1 MEITTFK
8 AKEAVRLRTKPI
20 KNGNQSLY
28 LDIYHK
34 GHRKYEFLRLYLVP
48 ERTRKD
54 RHRNYRVLMLAQA
67 IRTRR
72 LAELQESL
80 FADRNSLQKQRSSF
94 LDYIDRFVLDKKRAY
109 RSLALGLKKHLMH
122 YKGTSILFCDINKAF
137 LVGFHH
143 YLNRAQALG
152 NVSYRNTR
160 PLSQGT
166 KWNYFNILSRLLNKA
181 HREGYL
187 TYNAMHELHPEER
200 PRRAEPKKTFLI
212 INEVRKLAAT
222 PLPRHPEVRQ
232 AFLFSCLC
240 GLRFSDV
247 KRLQW
252 HNLQT
257 DSRGDTIA
265 EVIQQKT
272 GSRLYLPISDEAK
285 KQLPCNEAREGL
297 VYKHLPDASYTNKLL
312 KRWSRQA
319 GLRKPVTFHVARHTF
334 ATLSLTYG
342 AELYTISKLLGHSSI
357 RITQIY
363 ADIISQKKREAVDSI
378 PPIGV

>member
-34 GHRKYEFLRLYLVP
+34 GQRKYEFLRLYLVP

-122 YKGTSILFCDINKAF
+122 YKGTSILFCDITKPF

-285 KQLPCNEAREGL
+285 KQLPCNETREGL

-363 ADIISQKKREAVDSI
+363 ADIISEKKRKAVDAIPSI
-378 PPIGV
+378 G

>member
-122 YKGTSILFCDINKAF
+122 YKGTSILFCDITKPF

-285 KQLPCNEAREGL
+285 KQLPCNETREGL

-319 GLRKPVTFHVARHTF
+319 GLLKPVTFHVARHTF

-363 ADIISQKKREAVDSI
+363 ADIISEKKRKAVDAIPSI
-378 PPIGV
+378 G

>member
-122 YKGTSILFCDINKAF
+122 YKGTSILFCDITKPF

-285 KQLPCNEAREGL
+285 KQLPCNETREGL

-363 ADIISQKKREAVDSI
+363 ADIISEKKRKAVDAIPSI
-378 PPIGV
+378 G

>member
-122 YKGTSILFCDINKAF
+122 YKGTSILFCDITKPF

-285 KQLPCNEAREGL
+285 KQLPCNETREGL

-319 GLRKPVTFHVARHTF
+319 GLRKPVTFQVARHTF

-363 ADIISQKKREAVDSI
+363 ADIISEKKRKAVDAIPSI
-378 PPIGV
+378 G